1 MEFIKIIKGEIKR
14 FVENWNFND
23 WCIAYLLIFSMA
35 YIKLAAIGIVVFL
48 LVVWF
53 NREEKKP
60 FFKRLLNFRQQEFWF
75 VLFFLVHI
83 LGMFWSEN
91 TVFGISDI
99 SMKLSFFI
107 LPTIL
112 LLAKINITAKQ
123 IQQVF
128 LFGLTF
134 SLFLLYSMAIFKSI
148 YNEED
153 NRWEYFLESEFSG
166 FMHRSYYATY
176 LSIGAV
182 ISFVQFFNLSE
193 RKIYGSLFFLF
204 SFSLLLTMSK
214 AGVIVYLFSM
224 LILIFWLFLKKKMF
238 VIGGITIIGLL
249 SVILTMGYFN
259 LGVSQRLYEMVK
271 TENGVKT
278 INNSST
284 ESNNARIIMWSTSLK
299 VIKENLPFGTGTG
312 DIKDE
317 LIKKN
322 ISLNNMGVVKS
333 KLNSHNQFLNS
344 AVQLGILG
352 IIAMCGIFITQLYK
366 AISLKSVDLFLMTFI
381 FILSFLV
388 ESFLETQA
396 GIIPFTLMSL
406 LFYREFETTK
416 VKH

>member
-128 LFGLTF
+128 LFGLTI

-166 FMHRSYYATY
+166 FMHRSYYAAY

-259 LGVSQRLYEMVK
+259 IGVSQRFYEMVK

-278 INNSST
+278 INNPST

-322 ISLNNMGVVKS
+322 ISLNNIGVAES
-333 KLNSHNQFLNS
+333 KLNSHNQYLNS
-344 AVQLGILG
+344 GVQLGLLG
-352 IIAMCGIFITQLYK
+352 IIGLLGIFITQIYS
-366 AISLKSVDLFLMTFI
+366 AISFKRIELFLMSLI
-381 FILSFLV
+381 FILSLMV

-396 GIIPFTLMSL
+396 GIIPFTLLSILFFREIETKNEMS
-406 LFYREFETTK
+406 
-416 VKH
+416 